1 MVTKRS
7 HKKEVFEQEEAK
19 FYKEGAGTRK
29 EKTSFRK
36 GIPGYWYSII
46 NTVSLYLNL
55 YFVNNDSRT
64 KSYVLAT
71 ILFHLCDTFSCR
83 VFFLHPLKP
92 LKILGLFLYF
102 LGVLKGNGLIKLI
115 NKLYTCTFHLP
126 YPAG

>member
-36 GIPGYWYSII
+36 GIPGCWYSII

-64 KSYVLAT
+64 KFYVLAT
-71 ILFHLCDTFSCR
+71 ILFHLCDTFSGR
-83 VFFLHPLKP
+83 VFFPTPLET
-92 LKILGLFLYF
+92 
-102 LGVLKGNGLIKLI
+102 IKNPGAFSIFSGGIEREWL
-115 NKLYTCTFHLP
+115 N
-126 YPAG
+126 